1 MTKLGPDDR
10 PGYKDVEVIEGYNR
24 WAATYEND
32 TNPLIRLEER
42 VTPELIGHVEG
53 QRVLDLGCGTGRYCT
68 LLAERGASIVGLDP
82 SEKMLEQARQ
92 RTSALSYIELHHG
105 TIEQMDFPNE
115 YFDMVLSALALNHL
129 PELEPTLREM
139 VRVLKYRGRMIIS
152 DIHPYWP
159 VSGHNYVEFF
169 DESGQEYRIP
179 EYPHLIEEYWQ
190 ILNVL
195 GMRLEVIREPR
206 IARWLIKEIPSLE
219 GYQNMPLALII
230 KARKSTAAARQ

>member
-10 PGYKDVEVIEGYNR
+10 PEYKNVEVIDGYNR

-42 VTPELIGHVEG
+42 VTPELIGHVNG

-68 LLAERGASIVGLDP
+68 LLAERGTSIVRLDP
-82 SEKMLEQARQ
+82 SGKMLEQARQ

-105 TIEQMDFPNE
+105 TIEQMDFSNE
-115 YFDMVLSALALNHL
+115 YFDIVLLALAFNHL
-129 PELEPTLREM
+129 SELEPTLREM

-159 VSGHNYVEFF
+159 VSGHNLC
-169 DESGQEYRIP
+169 G
-179 EYPHLIEEYWQ
+179 
-190 ILNVL
+190 VL
-195 GMRLEVIREPR
+195 R
-206 IARWLIKEIPSLE
+206 
-219 GYQNMPLALII
+219 
-230 KARKSTAAARQ
+230 